1 MPAAASTNALEP
13 KRLLSASSIGALMFV
28 ELCKQ
33 RAAEFMQELL
43 KPVFNTIFRFGFA
56 RLRSDAPHVS
66 ASAAHVTSR
75 LGPVM
80 TACCR
85 LIYSTNSGIFL

>member
-1 MPAAASTNALEP
+1 MSAAASTNANEP

-56 RLRSDAPHVS
+56 RLRSDAP
-66 ASAAHVTSR
+66 SAAHVTSR